1 MARPMPVL
9 AGATVPHPGEQAL
22 PFCVSVH
29 VTFPL
34 LASLFTVPMICTEV
48 PACMSAEVGDNA
60 TVIAGTVIAILC
72 DLVGSAIDVAVSVTA
87 KSLAGGPGAV

>member
-1 MARPMPVL
+1 MPVL
-9 AGATVPHPGEQAL
+9 AGATVPHPGEHEL

-34 LASLFTVPMICTEV
+34 LASLFTVALIGTEV
-48 PACMSAEVGDNA
+48 PACTFADVGDNE
-60 TVIAGTVIAILC
+60 TVIAGTVIEIFW
-72 DLVGSAIDVAVSVTA
+72 DLVESATDVAVRVTA